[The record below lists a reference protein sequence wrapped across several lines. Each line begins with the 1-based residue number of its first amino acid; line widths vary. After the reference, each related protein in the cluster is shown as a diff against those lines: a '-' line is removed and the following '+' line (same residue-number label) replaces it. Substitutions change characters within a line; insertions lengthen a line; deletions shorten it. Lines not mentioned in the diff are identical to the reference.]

1 MFKCCFLEAKLVKP
15 AAVNGLLVGADSQ
28 HYIQAV
34 HRGRAIIPMG
44 VHQALLGQP
53 GQAAEV
59 LITQHFFAEEQMWR
73 FCNSHQKALKQL

>member
-44 VHQALLGQP
+44 VCQALLG
-53 GQAAEV
+53 
-59 LITQHFFAEEQMWR
+59 
-73 FCNSHQKALKQL
+73 